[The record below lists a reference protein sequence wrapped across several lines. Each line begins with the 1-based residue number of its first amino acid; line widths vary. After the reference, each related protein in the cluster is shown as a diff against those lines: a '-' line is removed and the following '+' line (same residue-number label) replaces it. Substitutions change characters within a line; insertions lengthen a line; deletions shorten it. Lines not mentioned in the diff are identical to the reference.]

1 MVTPRAALAIALLV
15 AASARPIDA
24 HPLHTTMTE
33 LSYDPAARMVNVSLR
48 VFADDFTAV
57 VMAGRAHRA
66 DVTPPDSA
74 MLRYV
79 TSRFSLVAPGTGR
92 VALRWCGARRDGLV
106 ILICLRG
113 AVRGPPAGATMSN
126 ALLTEMFSD
135 QVNIVQASYE
145 GRRRTLLFTPRDGM
159 KALP

>member
-1 MVTPRAALAIALLV
+1 MVARCAALAIALLV
-15 AASARPIDA
+15 ATSARPLDA

-33 LSYDPAARMVNVSLR
+33 LSYDPSARMVNVSLR
-48 VFADDFTAV
+48 VFADDFTAA
-57 VMAGRAHRA
+57 VMAGRVHRT

-79 TSRFSLVAPGTGR
+79 TARFSLVAPGTGR
-92 VALRWCGARRDGLV
+92 VVWRWCGARRDGLV

-113 AVRGPPAGATMSN
+113 AAQRPPTGATMSN
-126 ALLTEMFSD
+126 ALLTEVFPD

-145 GRRRTLLFTPRDGM
+145 GRRRTLLFTPRDGSKRM
-159 KALP
+159 P